1 VASSPAAQHNVALQ
15 SDGLEIRREQRP
27 PDQERMREERERMEE
42 RDREWTGENHERGK
56 KKLALEIACDTVQRK
71 RT

>member
-1 VASSPAAQHNVALQ
+1 
-15 SDGLEIRREQRP
+15 
-27 PDQERMREERERMEE
+27 MREERERMEE

-56 KKLALEIACDTVQRK
+56 KKLALGIACDTVQRK